1 MVSDWGVVVLYLGWR
16 HGRSLLVG
24 VGGGGYFLGND
35 GRRDE
40 IRPINFELNVA
51 PHASGSVLVSMG
63 KTRVICGV
71 MIEELAALDER
82 TGRDRWLAYRGIF
95 DAAVLDAAA

>member
-1 MVSDWGVVVLYLGWR
+1 MTAV
-16 HGRSLLVG
+16 
-24 VGGGGYFLGND
+24 
-35 GRRDE
+35 RRDE

-63 KTRVICGV
+63 KTRVICAV
-71 MIEELAALDER
+71 TIEEACAALDER